1 MLSCRPLHFYIKT
14 DAGTFLVNKNFKM
27 TTFTLTGITKRVN
40 FIYYHVAYT
49 FSDGRIRYTE
59 MRRENIC
66 KDKIYL
72 KCVNKKNCKVFLSI
86 FVKNPIRIEK
96 TGQRTFDFMP
106 DVTVDM
112 LMNVENYGDSYYYPA
127 LTLCEHLPLSLAL
140 SEKSCIGK
148 SKLVLA

>member
-59 MRRENIC
+59 MRHENIC

-96 TGQRTFDFMP
+96 NGTTNFRFHAGCNSRYAHECRKLWRIISSTFI
-106 DVTVDM
+106 
-112 LMNVENYGDSYYYPA
+112 
-127 LTLCEHLPLSLAL
+127 SLR
-140 SEKSCIGK
+140 
-148 SKLVLA
+148 